1 MHLVMMTRGIN
12 QQVDL
17 WKKFM
22 ETQMFPFPQTPLK
35 KDKDGK
41 FIKKEDGTY
50 ERGETNITRVQ
61 GALRPIQLWEYIV
74 PEQSMPEVLAML
86 NQHKKA
92 DLRPGV
98 AQAAWALRKMMGLK
112 PVDQYRVEEHQDKN
126 WYDLTS
132 KYIPTEAVATYLV
145 GIKEDITKD
154 FVFSD
159 TQGFYQEG
167 L

>member
-1 MHLVMMTRGIN
+1 MHLVLMTRGIQ

-17 WKKFM
+17 WKTFM
-22 ETQMFPFPQTPLK
+22 QTQMWNFEQTPLL
-35 KDKDGK
+35 KDKEGNFLKDDKGDY
-41 FIKKEDGTY
+41 I
-50 ERGETNITRVQ
+50 RGEKRVTRVQ

-86 NQHKKA
+86 NQHKYA

-98 AQAAWALRKMMGLK
+98 SHSAWMLRKMMGLK
-112 PVDQYRVEEHQDKN
+112 PVNQYRVKEHQTKS
-126 WYDLTS
+126 YHELTQ
-132 KYIPTEAVATYLV
+132 KYIPHEAVATYLI

-154 FVFSD
+154 FIFGKD
-159 TQGFYQEG
+159 GFYQEG